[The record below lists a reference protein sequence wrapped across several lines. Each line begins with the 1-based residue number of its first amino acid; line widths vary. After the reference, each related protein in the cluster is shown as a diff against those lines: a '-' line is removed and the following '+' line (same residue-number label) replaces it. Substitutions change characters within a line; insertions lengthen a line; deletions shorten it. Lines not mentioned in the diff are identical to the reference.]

1 MEQATNIKTEP
12 SHAGFK
18 NLEAA
23 LDYRSSRGG
32 WVFHTERG
40 DALWFD
46 PAHTPTTIFQHQ
58 ATRGLSGKLH

>member
-1 MEQATNIKTEP
+1 MSQAQNMQVEP

-18 NLEAA
+18 DLETA
-23 LDYRSSRGG
+23 LQYRCGRGG

-46 PAHTPTTIFQHQ
+46 LGHTATAIVQHQ
-58 ATRGLSGKLH
+58 ATRGLGGKLH

>member
-1 MEQATNIKTEP
+1 MENAQHTVTEP

-18 NLEAA
+18 DLDAA
-23 LDYRSSRGG
+23 LQYRSGKGG

-46 PAHTPTTIFQHQ
+46 LGHTPTAILQHQ
-58 ATRGLSGKLH
+58 ATRGLGGKLH